1 MSNGKTFIMTK
12 ESFDYQRIWMK
23 SSENNLILV
32 FRVLMLHLQYFMV
45 IFILIKA
52 FQSIASSKSL
62 KVETKYGPVP

>member
-12 ESFDYQRIWMK
+12 VSFDYQRIWMK

-32 FRVLMLHLQYFMV
+32 FRV
-45 IFILIKA
+45 
-52 FQSIASSKSL
+52 QSIASSKSL